1 MAFVVLTRPN
11 LAALKSSLLAA
22 LPELS
27 SGHADESIAAG
38 FGYRTHAA
46 LLASLKAHSNARVTI
61 VLSEKA
67 VSDRVRELAGLNME
81 GSAWV
86 RDPLPD
92 LTTVFNFDWVNHV
105 ANEN

>member
-22 LPELS
+22 FPELR
-27 SGHADESIAAG
+27 SGHADEAIAAG

-46 LLASLKAHSNARVTI
+46 LLASLKVQGNARVT
-61 VLSEKA
+61 VMLNEGA
-67 VSDRVRELAGLNME
+67 VSARLRELADLNIE
-81 GSAWV
+81 GTAWI
-86 RDPLPD
+86 RNPLPD
-92 LTTVFNFDWVNHV
+92 LTKVFNFEWVNHV